1 VSADPRAAPPSAEG
15 PALARLL
22 HKYETLGELR
32 RARARGEPIPEK
44 AVFKAL
50 AAEMPGALYELD
62 RLPLEDID
70 ARRDALA
77 EALRGGPIAPWMT
90 AMAAYHAL
98 YRAALFVKARTRKRR
113 APGAE
118 EAAALARSASRHA
131 SIDVGPAF
139 VHAVAC
145 PEGGRIGPVVLAE
158 VAARAGESA
167 SALREA
173 LFPTRR
179 GFGPGDPG
187 GGVSR

>member
-1 VSADPRAAPPSAEG
+1 MSADRRAAPPTADA

-22 HKYETLGELR
+22 HKYETLGDLR

-77 EALRGGPIAPWMT
+77 EALRGGPAATWMT

-98 YRAALFVKARTRKRR
+98 YRAALFVKARTRKHR

-118 EAAALARSASRHA
+118 EAAALARDASRHA

-139 VHAVAC
+139 VHAVAR

-158 VAARAGESA
+158 VAARTGESA
-167 SALREA
+167 PALRAA
-173 LFPTRR
+173 LFPSRR
-179 GFGPGDPG
+179 GFGPDDPG
-187 GGVSR
+187 VGR